1 MVPHRPPV
9 LTPRHTTMAAAL
21 LPEQPGG
28 CAPITQQ
35 QPEPTSYFS
44 LQVISSALEA
54 LSSCLPTTSLFSAR
68 AKMNRGKK
76 KVQSVCSAS
85 ASRKRLGTHGRV
97 VKMCV
102 QTTLITV

>member
-21 LPEQPGG
+21 HPEQPGG

-54 LSSCLPTTSLFSAR
+54 LYSCLPTTSLFSAR

-76 KVQSVCSAS
+76 KRYSVFVLLLLAES
-85 ASRKRLGTHGRV
+85 V
-97 VKMCV
+97 
-102 QTTLITV
+102 